1 LGFAGI
7 GRNLYS
13 KAIHLF
19 DAFQNRKIHLSII
32 LTNPNSAGM
41 PSHLTPALPP
51 LFLELKDVT
60 FSRYRAPLF
69 QHINWQIREG
79 ESWAITGPVGA
90 GKSTFAEA
98 LTGKFPLLQ
107 GQIHYHFNQGED
119 LSAFQAHQQIALIA
133 FNPKSSQLNYGRYY
147 YQQRFNSSDA
157 DGLMTVW
164 ELLAR
169 AAPAQ
174 DPLDKLERVTATL
187 GIGDL
192 LPLEIIKLSNGQT
205 RKMLIAQA
213 LLQEPRL
220 LILDNPYT
228 GLDVK
233 SRQDLSQ
240 TLADLVATGTRVML
254 ITNQTDIPATITH
267 VLEIRDFQVRGVYAR
282 QEYLAAQMAEL
293 ATDTLPAPVDPASL
307 FPPADRLPE
316 FEIAVRLQ
324 DTTVRYDQKKVL
336 DGINWMV
343 KAGEKWAL
351 SGPNG
356 SGKTTLLSL
365 INGDNPQAFA
375 NKITLFDR
383 RKGSGESIWDIK
395 KKIGFVSPELHLYFR
410 HNMRAE
416 SVAGTGFL
424 DTLYLSRPLSP
435 AEQNRLEAFF
445 SYFGLEQVRQKS
457 FLHLSSGEQRLV
469 LLIRSLVKNPDL
481 LIWDEP
487 FQGLNPHHIRLS
499 LRLLQAYATPAKT
512 LILVTHH
519 AEEIPQWVGQH
530 LKLENGRVS

>member
-1 LGFAGI
+1 MFKPE
-7 GRNLYS
+7 S
-13 KAIHLF
+13 
-19 DAFQNRKIHLSII
+19 Q
-32 LTNPNSAGM
+32 
-41 PSHLTPALPP
+41 P
-51 LFLELKDVT
+51 LFLELIDVT
-60 FSRYRAPLF
+60 FSRYRAPIF

-79 ESWAITGPVGA
+79 ETWAITGPVGS

-98 LTGKFPLLQ
+98 LTGKFPLLH
-107 GQIHYHFNQGED
+107 GQIHYHFRQGED
-119 LSAFQAHQQIALIA
+119 LSAYQAHHQIALVA
-133 FNPKSSQLNYGRYY
+133 FSPKSSQLNYGRFY

-174 DPLDKLERVTATL
+174 DPLEQMERVTAKL
-187 GIGDL
+187 GIEDL
-192 LPLEIIKLSNGQT
+192 LPLEVIKLSNGQT

-228 GLDVK
+228 GLDVQA
-233 SRQDLSQ
+233 RQDLSQ
-240 TLADLVATGTRVML
+240 MLADLVATGTKVML
-254 ITNQTDIPATITH
+254 ITNQADIPASITH
-267 VLEIRDFQVRGVYAR
+267 VLEIRDFHVRGIYSR
-282 QEYLAAQMAEL
+282 DEYLAQQNAEEVSNNH
-293 ATDTLPAPVDPASL
+293 PPRVDPASF
-307 FPPADRLPE
+307 FPPTNNRPD
-316 FEIAVRLQ
+316 FEIAVKMENA
-324 DTTVRYDQKKVL
+324 TVRYGQKKVL
-336 DGINWMV
+336 DNLNWTV

-351 SGPNG
+351 TGPNG

-395 KKIGFVSPELHLYFR
+395 KRIGFVSPELHLYFR
-410 HNMRAE
+410 QDMKAQT
-416 SVAGTGFL
+416 VAATGYQ
-424 DTLYLSRPLSP
+424 DTLYLNRPLSP
-435 AEQNRLEAFF
+435 EHQDRVEAFF
-445 SYFGLEQVRQKS
+445 AYFGLDHLRQKG

-469 LLIRSLVKNPDL
+469 LLIRSLIKNPDL

-487 FQGLNPHHIRLS
+487 FQGLNGHHIRQS
-499 LRLLQAYATPAKT
+499 LRLLEAYATPDKT

-519 AEEIPQWVGQH
+519 AAEIPNWVQRH
-530 LKLENGRVS
+530 LELEKGKVKNP